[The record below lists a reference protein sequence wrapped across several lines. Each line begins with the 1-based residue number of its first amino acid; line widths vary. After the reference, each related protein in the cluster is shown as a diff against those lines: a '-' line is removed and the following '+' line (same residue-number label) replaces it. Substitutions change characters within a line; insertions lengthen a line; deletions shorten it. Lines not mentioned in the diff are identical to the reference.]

1 MPINNLAEQYWP
13 MLNSMVDTSALMKGK
28 EKVDKDGRVINRD
41 LSKELTEVEVEFM
54 DGPLGLDLYEAYPTE
69 PAVMKVKRFNHD
81 KFNGA
86 RQAEMSGL
94 IKPHDYIVAVNGVD
108 VTTMEYDKIMDLLQN
123 TVRPFDVVFGRE
135 IMSESEK
142 SEKSDSSSSSDSS
155 DSESDKKKKAKK
167 SKKSSSE
174 SSSSE
179 SSESSESDKKKKTK
193 KSKKEESSSSF
204 TETSESESEEK
215 PKKKA
220 KKESSS
226 SSSSE
231 SESSE
236 SEEEKPK
243 KAA

>member
-41 LSKELTEVEVEFM
+41 LSRELTEVEVEFM

-155 DSESDKKKKAKK
+155 DSESDKKKKKEKK
-167 SKKSSSE
+167 NKKN
-174 SSSSE
+174 
-179 SSESSESDKKKKTK
+179 
-193 KSKKEESSSSF
+193 
-204 TETSESESEEK
+204 
-215 PKKKA
+215 
-220 KKESSS
+220 
-226 SSSSE
+226 
-231 SESSE
+231 
-236 SEEEKPK
+236 
-243 KAA
+243 

>member
-41 LSKELTEVEVEFM
+41 LSRELTEVEVEFM

-142 SEKSDSSSSSDSS
+142 SE
-155 DSESDKKKKAKK
+155 
-167 SKKSSSE
+167 
-174 SSSSE
+174 
-179 SSESSESDKKKKTK
+179 
-193 KSKKEESSSSF
+193 
-204 TETSESESEEK
+204 
-215 PKKKA
+215 
-220 KKESSS
+220 
-226 SSSSE
+226 
-231 SESSE
+231 
-236 SEEEKPK
+236 
-243 KAA
+243 